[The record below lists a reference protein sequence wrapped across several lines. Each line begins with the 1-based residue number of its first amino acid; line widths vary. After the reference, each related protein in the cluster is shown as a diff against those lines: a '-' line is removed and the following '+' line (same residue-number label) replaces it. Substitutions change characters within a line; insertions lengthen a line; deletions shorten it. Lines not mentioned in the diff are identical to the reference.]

1 MNNLDLINFLR
12 NIQRTSMI
20 KLTTAATAATEMD
33 SSVVG
38 STVRTFEQFYILDIQ
53 KDLDNKIYPHSG
65 TIAIRINEGLVPYN
79 ITIGDLDSYQYR
91 PVDNKLVTPNGTFE
105 FFEYQQ
111 IQNLTEDRVDTVIL
125 KSEVTI
131 SKWKLHTEFMDA
143 LKRMDR
149 RLNDG
154 VTLDQCMEKIQEV
167 YFEDPL
173 GLNESWHMYFLTQIN
188 NGNFDDIIQGDE

>member
-1 MNNLDLINFLR
+1 
-12 NIQRTSMI
+12 MI

-53 KDLDNKIYPHSG
+53 KDLDNKIYPHSN

-143 LKRMDR
+143 LKRVDR

-154 VTLDQCMEKIQEV
+154 TTLDQCMEKIQEV

-173 GLNESWHMYFLTQIN
+173 GLNESWHMYFLAQIN